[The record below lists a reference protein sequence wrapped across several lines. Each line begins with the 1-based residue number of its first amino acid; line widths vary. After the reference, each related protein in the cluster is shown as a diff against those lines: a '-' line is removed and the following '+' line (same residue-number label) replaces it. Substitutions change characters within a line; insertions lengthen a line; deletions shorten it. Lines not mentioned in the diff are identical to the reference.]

1 MFTGMSR
8 MKVKIVSE
16 KENVLLKR
24 KEVVFEVNHQDV
36 GSTPPRMEVK
46 KALANLLG
54 VDQDLVFIKRYETK
68 TGTLTALGRANI
80 YSNIEQAKSIEPEY
94 ILKRNLPPVPQE
106 EKGKET
112 PKEEMKEEKMK
123 EKKEESSE
131 EPKEEQ

>member
-1 MFTGMSR
+1 

-112 PKEEMKEEKMK
+112 PKEEMKEEEMK

>member
-1 MFTGMSR
+1 